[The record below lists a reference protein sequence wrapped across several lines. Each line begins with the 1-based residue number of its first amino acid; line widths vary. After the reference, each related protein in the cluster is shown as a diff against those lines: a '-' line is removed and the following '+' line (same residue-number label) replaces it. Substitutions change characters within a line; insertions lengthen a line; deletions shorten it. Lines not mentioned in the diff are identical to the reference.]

1 MLIFFLTVQFSLE
14 TLQRLLLLREQ
25 PCSDSF
31 AVFLDADVIVA
42 SPLRKIESI
51 LSIAQIKFHPD
62 PSSSTRRC
70 EVIAQLSPT
79 TLNTGI
85 LFFRVSFRSLA
96 IVNDWIQLTTDSLL
110 NNLEWQHEQGWF
122 GYLYSLYL
130 ERIVREEIIRDS
142 SFSFPIACG
151 KSLLKNE
158 ANRRSFLLKQRNL
171 NATVIY
177 IRTQCLIHSLK
188 SINGFPDPSSYF
200 DGLEICPLNG
210 IHGLDEQFNVHDWN
224 GKEEMIAIT
233 DKSNNDRNKEEDGN
247 TENWKRYSMRI
258 TSTTGNNNKDN
269 DQENKNRN
277 TPACDSL
284 FPLFYHGKDSLLLK
298 QVKESF
304 VSQMKLLE
312 TKKVS
317 FQEMISI
324 EEENYF
330 RRFGGNESC
339 GREKIIRRLLKD
351 SNRTDWILTPE
362 WQTRINNF
370 QQKYSKYFEQ

>member
-1 MLIFFLTVQFSLE
+1 
-14 TLQRLLLLREQ
+14 
-25 PCSDSF
+25 
-31 AVFLDADVIVA
+31 VIVA
-42 SPLRKIESI
+42 SPLRRIESI
-51 LSIAQIKFHPD
+51 LSIAQTKFHSD
-62 PSSSTRRC
+62 PSSSSRRC

-96 IVNDWIQLTTDSLL
+96 IVNDWIRLTTDSLL

-130 ERIVREEIIRDS
+130 ERILREEIIRDLN
-142 SFSFPIACG
+142 FSFPIACG

-158 ANRRSFLLKQRNL
+158 AHRRSFLLKQRNL

-188 SINGFPDPSSYF
+188 SINGFPDPSNYF

-210 IHGLDEQFNVHDWN
+210 IDGLDEQFNIHDWN

-233 DKSNNDRNKEEDGN
+233 DGNNDLNNEEEGGK
-247 TENWKRYSMRI
+247 TENWKRYSMKI
-258 TSTTGNNNKDN
+258 TSTTDNNNKEHN
-269 DQENKNRN
+269 NREK
-277 TPACDSL
+277 THCDSL

-304 VSQMKLLE
+304 HSQMNLLKSKE
-312 TKKVS
+312 VS
-317 FQEMISI
+317 SEKMISM
-324 EEENYF
+324 EQENYF
-330 RRFGGNESC
+330 RRFGGMESC
-339 GREKIIRRLLKD
+339 RRKEIIGQLLKD

-370 QQKYSKYFEQ
+370 QVKYSKYFEQ